1 MKVTV
6 RVPASTSNLGPGYD
20 SLGMALSLQAKFTF
34 EPSDEL
40 VIEGC
45 SEAYRNADNLV
56 MQGFRMVCEK
66 AGRPVPAVHLVID
79 SEVPVARGLGSSS
92 TCIAGGMAAANA
104 MLGNPFTTDD
114 LFQLCTAFEGHP
126 DNAAPA
132 FLGGLTASFMHEG
145 RAVAVPFSPDP
156 AWRFVAVIPNYEVRT
171 EEARRIVR
179 RDIDLSAAVHTM
191 SHAIAMV
198 RGLETGDE
206 ALVGAAC
213 ADVLH
218 EPYRR
223 TLIAEYD
230 AMRAMA
236 LEAGAATFFISGSGS
251 TMIAATKSEAVAEAF
266 VAKVRETRPDFAARV
281 LTVCYEGTTVTVED

>member
-45 SEAYRNADNLV
+45 PEAYRNADNLV

-198 RGLETGDE
+198 RGLERAT
-206 ALVGAAC
+206 
-213 ADVLH
+213 
-218 EPYRR
+218 RR
-223 TLIAEYD
+223 WWAPPARTSC
-230 AMRAMA
+230 
-236 LEAGAATFFISGSGS
+236 TSP
-251 TMIAATKSEAVAEAF
+251 T
-266 VAKVRETRPDFAARV
+266 AARSSPS
-281 LTVCYEGTTVTVED
+281 TTPCAPWRSRRAPPPSSSAARARP

>member
-45 SEAYRNADNLV
+45 PEAYRNADNLV

-66 AGRPVPAVHLVID
+66 ADRPVPAVHLVID

-132 FLGGLTASFMHEG
+132 FLGGLTARGQGRRRSVLARSRLALRCRDPELRGPHRGGSQDRQARHRPLGRRSHDVPRHRDGEG
-145 RAVAVPFSPDP
+145 P
-156 AWRFVAVIPNYEVRT
+156 
-171 EEARRIVR
+171 
-179 RDIDLSAAVHTM
+179 
-191 SHAIAMV
+191 
-198 RGLETGDE
+198 
-206 ALVGAAC
+206 
-213 ADVLH
+213 
-218 EPYRR
+218 
-223 TLIAEYD
+223 
-230 AMRAMA
+230 
-236 LEAGAATFFISGSGS
+236 
-251 TMIAATKSEAVAEAF
+251 
-266 VAKVRETRPDFAARV
+266 
-281 LTVCYEGTTVTVED
+281 

>member
-45 SEAYRNADNLV
+45 PEAYRNADNLV

-132 FLGGLTASFMHEG
+132 FLGGLRAGPSPFRSRPIPPGASL
-145 RAVAVPFSPDP
+145 P
-156 AWRFVAVIPNYEVRT
+156 
-171 EEARRIVR
+171 
-179 RDIDLSAAVHTM
+179 
-191 SHAIAMV
+191 
-198 RGLETGDE
+198 
-206 ALVGAAC
+206 
-213 ADVLH
+213 
-218 EPYRR
+218 
-223 TLIAEYD
+223 
-230 AMRAMA
+230 
-236 LEAGAATFFISGSGS
+236 
-251 TMIAATKSEAVAEAF
+251 
-266 VAKVRETRPDFAARV
+266 
-281 LTVCYEGTTVTVED
+281 

>member
-1 MKVTV
+1 MLVTV
-6 RVPASTSNLGPGYD
+6 TVPASTSNLGPGYD
-20 SLGMALSLQAKFTF
+20 SLGMALSLKAKFTF
-34 EPSDEL
+34 EPADEL

-45 SEAYRNADNLV
+45 PEAYRNADNLV
-56 MQGFRMVCEK
+56 MQGFRTVCEK
-66 AGRPVPAVHLVID
+66 AGRPAPAVRLVID

-104 MLGNPFTTDD
+104 MLGSPFATDE

-132 FLGGLTASFMHEG
+132 FFGGLTASFMHEG
-145 RAVAVPFSPDP
+145 KAVAVPFRPDP
-156 AWRFVAVIPNYEVRT
+156 AWRFAAVIPNYEVRT

-179 RDIDLSAAVHTM
+179 RDIDLSAAIHTM

-223 TLIAEYD
+223 ELIPEYGALRAL
-230 AMRAMA
+230 AMD
-236 LEAGAATFFISGSGS
+236 LGAAAFFISGSGS
-251 TMIAATKSEAVAEAF
+251 TLIAATMSGAKAQAF
-266 VAKVRETRPDFAARV
+266 AGKVREAWPGFDAKV
-281 LTVCYEGTTVTVED
+281 LTVCHEGTTVRIED

>member
-6 RVPASTSNLGPGYD
+6 CVPASTANLGPGYD
-20 SLGMALSLQAKFTF
+20 SLGMALSLYAKFTF
-34 EPSDEL
+34 EPAETL
-40 VIEGC
+40 RIEGC

-56 MQGFRMVCEK
+56 MQGFRKVCEK

-104 MLGNPFTTDD
+104 MLGEPFTTDD

-132 FLGGLTASFMHEG
+132 VFGGLTASFMNEG
-145 RAVAVPFSPDP
+145 KAVAVPFSPDP

-171 EEARRIVR
+171 EEARRIVPKEISLA
-179 RDIDLSAAVHTM
+179 DGIHTM
-191 SHAIAMV
+191 SHALAMV
-198 RGLETGDE
+198 RALERGDE
-206 ALVGAAC
+206 KLVGMAC
-213 ADVLH
+213 VDRLH

-223 TLIAEYD
+223 TLIAEYED
-230 AMRAMA
+230 LRRMA
-236 LEAGAATFFISGSGS
+236 LEAGAATYFISGSGS
-251 TMIAATKSEAVAEAF
+251 TMIAATMFEDVARAVK
-266 VAKVRETRPDFAARV
+266 AKFEETYPDFTTKI
-281 LTVCYEGTTVTVED
+281 LTVCHEGTTVTKEE

>member
-1 MKVTV
+1 M
-6 RVPASTSNLGPGYD
+6 
-20 SLGMALSLQAKFTF
+20 
-34 EPSDEL
+34 
-40 VIEGC
+40 
-45 SEAYRNADNLV
+45 
-56 MQGFRMVCEK
+56 
-66 AGRPVPAVHLVID
+66 
-79 SEVPVARGLGSSS
+79 
-92 TCIAGGMAAANA
+92 
-104 MLGNPFTTDD
+104 
-114 LFQLCTAFEGHP
+114 
-126 DNAAPA
+126 
-132 FLGGLTASFMHEG
+132 
-145 RAVAVPFSPDP
+145 
-156 AWRFVAVIPNYEVRT
+156 AVIPNYEVRT

-230 AMRAMA
+230 AMCAMA

-266 VAKVRETRPDFAARV
+266 VAKVRETWPDFAARV
-281 LTVCYEGTTVTVED
+281 LTVCHEGTTVTVED

>member
-1 MKVTV
+1 
-6 RVPASTSNLGPGYD
+6 
-20 SLGMALSLQAKFTF
+20 
-34 EPSDEL
+34 
-40 VIEGC
+40 
-45 SEAYRNADNLV
+45 
-56 MQGFRMVCEK
+56 
-66 AGRPVPAVHLVID
+66 
-79 SEVPVARGLGSSS
+79 
-92 TCIAGGMAAANA
+92 MAAANA

-156 AWRFVAVIPNYEVRT
+156 AWCFVAVIPNYEVRT

-213 ADVLH
+213 AD
-218 EPYRR
+218 
-223 TLIAEYD
+223 
-230 AMRAMA
+230 
-236 LEAGAATFFISGSGS
+236 G
-251 TMIAATKSEAVAEAF
+251 AEAF
-266 VAKVRETRPDFAARV
+266 VAKVRVTWPDFAARV
-281 LTVCYEGTTVTVED
+281 PTVCHEGTTVTVED

>member
-1 MKVTV
+1 M
-6 RVPASTSNLGPGYD
+6 
-20 SLGMALSLQAKFTF
+20 
-34 EPSDEL
+34 
-40 VIEGC
+40 
-45 SEAYRNADNLV
+45 
-56 MQGFRMVCEK
+56 
-66 AGRPVPAVHLVID
+66 
-79 SEVPVARGLGSSS
+79 
-92 TCIAGGMAAANA
+92 
-104 MLGNPFTTDD
+104 
-114 LFQLCTAFEGHP
+114 
-126 DNAAPA
+126 
-132 FLGGLTASFMHEG
+132 
-145 RAVAVPFSPDP
+145 
-156 AWRFVAVIPNYEVRT
+156 IPNYEVRT

-191 SHAIAMV
+191 SHANAMV

-266 VAKVRETRPDFAARV
+266 VAKVRETWPDFAARV
-281 LTVCYEGTTVTVED
+281 LTVCHEGTTVTVED

>member
-1 MKVTV
+1 MPT
-6 RVPASTSNLGPGYD
+6 
-20 SLGMALSLQAKFTF
+20 
-34 EPSDEL
+34 
-40 VIEGC
+40 
-45 SEAYRNADNLV
+45 NLV

-223 TLIAEYD
+223 TLIAEYN

-266 VAKVRETRPDFAARV
+266 VAKVRETWPDFARQSAHRLSRGHDCHGRGLRLQLLKEQKGAV
-281 LTVCYEGTTVTVED
+281 SRMRSRRLLLGRSVCGRRDQCSSTCGFSRRLSGVP

>member
-1 MKVTV
+1 
-6 RVPASTSNLGPGYD
+6 
-20 SLGMALSLQAKFTF
+20 
-34 EPSDEL
+34 
-40 VIEGC
+40 
-45 SEAYRNADNLV
+45 
-56 MQGFRMVCEK
+56 
-66 AGRPVPAVHLVID
+66 
-79 SEVPVARGLGSSS
+79 
-92 TCIAGGMAAANA
+92 MAAANA

-266 VAKVRETRPDFAARV
+266 VAKVRETWPDFAARV
-281 LTVCYEGTTVTVED
+281 LTVCHEGTTVTVED

>member
-45 SEAYRNADNLV
+45 PEAYRNADNLV

-66 AGRPVPAVHLVID
+66 ADRPVPAVHLVID

-266 VAKVRETRPDFAARV
+266 VAKVRETWPDFDARV
-281 LTVCYEGTTVTVED
+281 LTVCHEGTTVTVED